1 VAFAEKLK
9 YYREQHNL
17 TQRKL
22 AEELG
27 VSYSLIA
34 MYENGLRKPSFEKL
48 CAIGD
53 YFNVPITDLVT
64 DRNEVIMPDLPPS
77 HKPEPIIG
85 EKEERLLKAWRE
97 ADPLYQRVALEM
109 LETHKRGESTP

>member
-1 VAFAEKLK
+1 MPFPEQLK
-9 YYREQHNL
+9 YYREKHHL
-17 TQRKL
+17 SQRKL
-22 AEELG
+22 AKELAL
-27 VSYSLIA
+27 SPSLIA

-53 YFNVPITDLVT
+53 YFNIPIDDLVA
-64 DRNEVIMPDLPPS
+64 DQSEVSMPEQLPPS
-77 HKPEPIIG
+77 QSEAVET
-85 EKEERLLKAWRE
+85 EKRLLQAWRE